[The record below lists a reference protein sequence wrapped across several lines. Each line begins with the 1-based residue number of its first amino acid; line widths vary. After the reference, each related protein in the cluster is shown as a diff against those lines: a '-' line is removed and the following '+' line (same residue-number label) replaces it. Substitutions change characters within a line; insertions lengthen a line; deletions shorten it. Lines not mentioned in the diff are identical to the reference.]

1 MRSLSLRM
9 SHPWCDLIFMTRIEF
24 LKTLIAGL
32 GVEAT
37 FPGLPLVAAAGP
49 GNEAAIRS
57 AGDFNRLGVWERRPL
72 LPLRTGRDARESALI
87 AASRGKQSALITYD
101 GGSTPGSERV
111 ISPVL
116 LFLKPRVKDLKE
128 WLRDSD
134 DDDLLVVYTA
144 PSRSEADHLDSLVE
158 YLSRRSPS
166 YVLAWCHRRKEAR
179 YLHVGR
185 ISAIEII

>member
-1 MRSLSLRM
+1 M
-9 SHPWCDLIFMTRIEF
+9 SHPWCDRSGMTRIDF
-24 LKTLIAGL
+24 LKTLIAGP
-32 GVEAT
+32 GVESA
-37 FPGLPLVAAAGP
+37 FRGVPLAAAP
-49 GNEAAIRS
+49 APTDEAAIWS
-57 AGDFNRLGVWERRPL
+57 ADHFNRLEVWERRPL
-72 LPLRTGRDARESALI
+72 LPLRTGRNSRESALI
-87 AASRGKQSALITYD
+87 AASHGKQSALITYD

>member
-1 MRSLSLRM
+1 M
-9 SHPWCDLIFMTRIEF
+9 SHPWCDIISMTRIDF

-32 GVEAT
+32 GVEAA
-37 FPGLPLVAAAGP
+37 FPGLPLVAAAAP
-49 GNEAAIRS
+49 GNEVAIRS

-72 LPLRTGRDARESALI
+72 LPLRTGRNARESALI
-87 AASRGKQSALITYD
+87 VASREKQSALITYD

-134 DDDLLVVYTA
+134 DEDLLVVYATA
-144 PSRSEADHLDSLVE
+144 SRSEDDHLDSLVE
-158 YLSRRSPS
+158 YLSRRSSS
-166 YVLAWCHRRKEAR
+166 YVLAWCHRRQEAR
-179 YLHVGR
+179 TFHVGR